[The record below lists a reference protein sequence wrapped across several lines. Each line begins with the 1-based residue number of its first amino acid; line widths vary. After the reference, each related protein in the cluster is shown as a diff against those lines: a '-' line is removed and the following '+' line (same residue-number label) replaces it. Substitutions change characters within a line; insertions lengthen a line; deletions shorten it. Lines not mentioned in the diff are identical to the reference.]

1 MEGFRK
7 LIDSD
12 KSSSSF
18 FEDQDGEHRKWPGLS
33 SEGKLWF
40 ITGAAAMYDIP
51 FERFA
56 ATVHAELG
64 DAASVTQAALH
75 VALDYRKELHGLG
88 KLLPDDGRTE
98 ATPLVERFQEILD
111 YKPPE
116 YAGLMAHETAES
128 VKTRLESYQH
138 EFERLARTREQKK
151 LVAAFKD
158 FVGEVTHAGMKE
170 TFDKLLA
177 RYAEGERQTPE
188 TGLLA
193 NSPGHTTSPAERLQE
208 MFDQPGAPVLPPV
221 KQSAVEEWQYRIEPY
236 RQIPGEHGWTPA
248 KEAEAEVWF
257 GFRERGDDHRCFGVF
272 PTRGDAE
279 RAMELLKGQGRQ
291 LSRGLTM

>member
-98 ATPLVERFQEILD
+98 STPLVERFQEILD
-111 YKPPE
+111 YKAPE
-116 YAGLMAHETAES
+116 YAGLMAHDTAES
-128 VKTRLESYQH
+128 VKTRLESFQD
-138 EFERLARTREQKK
+138 EFERLARTREQKE

-193 NSPGHTTSPAERLQE
+193 NNPGHTASPADRLQQ
-208 MFDQPGAPVLPPV
+208 MFDQPGAPALPPD
-221 KQSAVEEWQYRIEPY
+221 KQPTAEEWQYRIEPY
-236 RQIPGEHGWTPA
+236 RRIPGEAGWAAA
-248 KEAEAEVWF
+248 KETEADVWF
-257 GFRERGDDHRCFGVF
+257 GFRDCGDDHRCFGVF

-291 LSRGLTM
+291 LSRGLAM